1 MTRQL
6 TGIFLPVVTTFTGNG
21 EVDLTAF
28 AANLEAHR
36 AGGIAGIVVA
46 GSNGEAP
53 LLDERE
59 RTALIAAAREI
70 MPESE
75 WLIAGT
81 GAESTRLCIK
91 RCRDASEQGA
101 DAVMV
106 VAPHYYTPVMTSD
119 ALYSHFAAIA
129 DSSPLPVILYN
140 IPKYAHF
147 SFASKLIARLAMHG
161 NIIGLKDSSGDLD
174 LLHGY
179 LESQSGGFT
188 VLTGSGSTLLPALEM
203 GARGGVVAVA
213 MFAAALVRD
222 VTDALARGDREAAA
236 EAQRRLAPLATE
248 IVGTMGVAGVKVAM
262 DLIGL
267 HGGRV
272 RSPLLPLGG
281 DQRKKVSRL
290 LQEAGQASVA

>member
-1 MTRQL
+1 VTRPL
-6 TGIFLPVVTTFTGNG
+6 TGIFLPVVTTFGNSG
-21 EVDLTAF
+21 ELDLNAF

-36 AGGIAGIVVA
+36 AVGIAGIVVA

-53 LLDERE
+53 LLEEKE
-59 RTALIAAAREI
+59 RTALIGTAREI
-70 MPESE
+70 MPEGE

-91 RCRDASEQGA
+91 RCREAAEQGA

-106 VAPHYYTPVMTSD
+106 VSPHYYTPVMTSD
-119 ALYSHFAAIA
+119 ALYAHFSAVA

-147 SFASKLIARLAMHG
+147 SFASKLVARLSMHG

-203 GARGGVVAVA
+203 GARGGVVAVG

-222 VTDALARGDREAAA
+222 VTDGLARGNRDTAA
-236 EAQRRLAPLATE
+236 EAQRRLVPLASE
-248 IVGTMGVAGVKVAM
+248 IVGTMGVAGVKAAL

-267 HGGRV
+267 RGGRV
-272 RSPLLPLGG
+272 RAPLLPLGA
-281 DQRKKVSRL
+281 DQRERVSRL

>member
-1 MTRQL
+1 MTPPL

-28 AANLEAHR
+28 VANLEAHR

-53 LLDERE
+53 LLEERE
-59 RTALIAAAREI
+59 RTALVGAAREI

-81 GAESTRLCIK
+81 GAESTRLSIK

-119 ALYSHFAAIA
+119 ALYAHFSAIA

-213 MFAAALVRD
+213 IFAAALVRD
-222 VTDALARGDREAAA
+222 VIEALARGDREAAA

-248 IVGTMGVAGVKVAM
+248 IVGTMGVSGVKAAL
-262 DLIGL
+262 DIIGL

-272 RSPLLPLGG
+272 RSPLLPLGA
-281 DQRKKVSRL
+281 DQRERVTRL